1 MATTTNIVN
10 TLGAGSGI
18 DTKAL
23 ATSLVEAERAPRKER
38 LDTKKTE
45 TEARIS
51 AYGTIKFSLSELKT
65 AFEAIN
71 DANELGSLQVS
82 NSQSNAVKVSAD
94 SSATTG
100 SFDLEV
106 LQLAAAQRTASSSFS
121 AVNTT
126 LNGGAAFSLN
136 LSINGGTTQS
146 IAVNTATP
154 TGMVDA
160 INNANLGVSARLV
173 QTNSAGSAWSIVV
186 TGQSGAD
193 QAFTLTSSDSSA
205 NPVAGVE
212 FGTTLQSAS
221 QAIVK
226 IDGLTVDR
234 ASNSIG
240 DLVKGVTFELNSI
253 TSNGAAHLNVT
264 RETASLKEKLQTLV
278 SAYNDFNKTMQEL
291 TDPKSEVKTVGG
303 ALAADSLVQNLRSQV
318 RKLVTNT
325 SETPGTHIRAAR
337 DVGLSL
343 DRFGVLQLDETK
355 LDTALSSHF
364 DEVVTMFTADSNG
377 LSVYS
382 DKPSGVAGQAV
393 KHLDEMLRSTG
404 IINQQITTAQSRVK
418 DYEKELTAL
427 EDRMT
432 QLMERY
438 TAQFSAMDSLVG
450 NAKAMR
456 TSLTSSFDGLMAM
469 YTNK

>member
-1 MATTTNIVN
+1 MATTSNIVS

-23 ATSLVEAERAPRKER
+23 AESLVAAERAPRQER
-38 LDTKKTE
+38 IETKKTE

-51 AYGTIKFSLSELKT
+51 AYGAIKYALSELKT

-82 NSQSNAVKVSAD
+82 NSQSSAVTVKAS

-100 SFDLEV
+100 NFDFEV
-106 LQLAAAQRTASSSFS
+106 LQLASAQRSASSSFA
-121 AVNTT
+121 AVNTP
-126 LNGGAAFSLN
+126 LNGGTAFSLN
-136 LSINGGTTQS
+136 LSINGGAAQA
-146 IAVNTATP
+146 IAVSTATP

-160 INNANLGVSARLV
+160 INNADLGVSARLV
-173 QTNSAGSAWSIVV
+173 QTDSAGSAWSIVV
-186 TGQSGAD
+186 TGESGAD

-212 FGTTLQSAS
+212 FATTLQSAS

-226 IDGLTVDR
+226 IDGLTVNR
-234 ASNSIG
+234 ASNTID
-240 DLVKGVTFELNSI
+240 DLVQGVTFELGA
-253 TSNGAAHLNVT
+253 TTNGAAHLGVT

-278 SAYNDFNKTMQEL
+278 SAYNGFNETLQEL
-291 TDPKSEVKTVGG
+291 TNPKSEVETVGG
-303 ALAADSLVQNLRSQV
+303 ALAADSLVQNLRAQV

-337 DVGLSL
+337 DMGLSL
-343 DRFGVLQLDETK
+343 DRYGALQLDETK

-382 DKPSGVAGQAV
+382 DQPSGLAGQAV
-393 KHLDEMLRSTG
+393 SRLDEMLRSTG
-404 IINQQITTAQSRVK
+404 IVNQQITTAQSRVK
-418 DYEKELTAL
+418 DYEEELTAL
-427 EDRMT
+427 EDRMA
-432 QLMERY
+432 QLLERY
-438 TAQFSAMDSLVG
+438 TSQFSTMDTLVG
-450 NAKAMR
+450 NANAMR
-456 TSLTSSFDGLMAM
+456 TSLSSSFEGLMAM